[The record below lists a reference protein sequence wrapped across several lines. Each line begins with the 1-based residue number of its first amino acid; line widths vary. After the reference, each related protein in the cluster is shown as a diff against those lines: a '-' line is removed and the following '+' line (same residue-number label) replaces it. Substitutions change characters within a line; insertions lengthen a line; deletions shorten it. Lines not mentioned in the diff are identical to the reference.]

1 MAVQGLFPDLKPK
14 TPATA
19 RRFRMLWTDR
29 IRHAVQL
36 GFAAFVLYTSAV
48 HSAAQ
53 TEATT
58 ASIDALCPFGGLETL
73 WRWIVTGGQFVSK
86 THLSNL
92 VLGLGLV
99 IGVLFSGGAF
109 CGWVCPFGA
118 MQDLMNW
125 IRTKLRIR
133 EIQVPGKLDRI
144 LRYGRFVVL
153 AMVLIQT
160 ITLVKLWFADWDP
173 YRTLFGLGWLF
184 EFNLAEAWF
193 TYAVAII
200 VIVASLFVER
210 AWCRYACPLGGAIS
224 LLSNLSFLRIRRS
237 GDACKGCNVCERPCP
252 VKLPVATANTISS
265 NCIGCLAC
273 VQACPRHG
281 ALEVQVALT
290 WLDGIRA
297 WLKRN
302 RAAQKAQEV

>member
-1 MAVQGLFPDLKPK
+1 MTMQSLFLDVKPK
-14 TPATA
+14 APAIA
-19 RRFRMLWTDR
+19 RRFRMQWTDR
-29 IRHAVQL
+29 IRHVVQL
-36 GFAAFVLYTSAV
+36 GFAAFILYTSAV
-48 HSAAQ
+48 NSTAQ
-53 TEATT
+53 MDATT

-92 VLGLGLV
+92 VLGLGLL
-99 IGVLFSGGAF
+99 IGILFSGGAF

-160 ITLVKLWFADWDP
+160 VTLVKLWFADWDP

-184 EFNLAEAWF
+184 KFNFAESWGA
-193 TYAVAII
+193 YAVAI
-200 VIVASLFVER
+200 VIIIASLFVER

-224 LLSNLSFLRIRRS
+224 LLGNLSFLRIRRS
-237 GDACKGCNVCERPCP
+237 GDACKGCNVCERLCP

-265 NCIGCLAC
+265 DCIGCLAC
-273 VQACPRHG
+273 VSACPRHG
-281 ALEVQVALT
+281 ALEVQIAPT
-290 WLDGIRA
+290 WFDGIRT
-297 WLKRN
+297 WLKRT
-302 RAAQKAQEV
+302 RAVQKA

>member
-1 MAVQGLFPDLKPK
+1 MAMQGLFLDVKPK

-19 RRFRMLWTDR
+19 RRFRMQWTDR
-29 IRHAVQL
+29 IRHVVQL
-36 GFAAFVLYTSAV
+36 GFAAFILYTSAV
-48 HSAAQ
+48 NSTAQ
-53 TEATT
+53 TDATT

-109 CGWVCPFGA
+109 CGWVCPFGV
-118 MQDLMNW
+118 MQDALNW
-125 IRTKLRIR
+125 IRTKLHIR

-184 EFNLAEAWF
+184 KFNFAESWF
-193 TYAVAII
+193 AYAVVI
-200 VIVASLFVER
+200 VIIVASLFVER

-224 LLSNLSFLRIRRS
+224 LLGNLSFLRIRRS
-237 GDACKGCNVCERPCP
+237 GDACKGCNVCETPCP

-265 NCIGCLAC
+265 DCFGCLAC
-273 VQACPRHG
+273 VSACPRHG
-281 ALEVQVALT
+281 ALEVQIAPT

-297 WLKRN
+297 LMNRQ
-302 RAAQKAQEV
+302 RAAQKA